1 MSALLWQ
8 TRKALWDRLG
18 ILKFRGAT
26 PAVVPV
32 PTDDPIKLAAVP
44 LVSQLRSIPIPNI
57 LVADR
62 VPDDESSLAKRGAYD
77 VQVGLY
83 GAFGAMQDGLP
94 SIDADP
100 HHALD
105 VAYTEAH
112 RELFPAPVLPPELRE
127 PPDLG
132 FLAVAGAFSRYT
144 ERAPEGGYQWDLRG
158 LGQYEHHPGLRSLAV
173 RVRFRVDAEA
183 RALRA
188 TQIESELGVATPGDG
203 SWEPASRLALCAA
216 STYLSLVRHFN
227 WIHLALGSAM
237 AIATRNALPASHPL
251 RRLLWPHTYGTQQS
265 NTMTTKGQMSPGGDF
280 ESIWSLTHRG
290 MCELFART
298 WPAFPIVTMDPERDA
313 ARRGVLDA
321 GFDTPGL
328 DNLRA
333 LFDVMHRHA
342 TRYLAAYYPTDEAL
356 REDGS
361 ARAWLEELARLTP
374 NGLESVAGR
383 EVTLA
388 GTARLIGACIYL
400 ATVEHDALGSSLWN
414 YQLWVHR
421 IPARVY
427 ADGRR
432 EPLDVYQRLVNAN
445 FNLNV
450 HRTQLLSDF
459 GSLALDAAGRECFQT
474 FRRELEELQVR
485 MDQEPHAHWKIY
497 PNILEAHING

>member
-1 MSALLWQ
+1 MSAILWK
-8 TRKALWDRLG
+8 TRKAVWDRLG
-18 ILKFRGAT
+18 ILKFRGAK
-26 PAVVPV
+26 PAIVPV
-32 PTDDPIKLAAVP
+32 PQDDPKKLVAVP
-44 LVSQLRSIPIPNI
+44 LVSQFPNIPIPDI
-57 LVADR
+57 LVCDR
-62 VPDDESSLAKRGAYD
+62 VPDDESSLTKSGAYN

-83 GAFGAMQDGLP
+83 STFGAMQDDLP

-100 HHALD
+100 DKALD
-105 VAYTEAH
+105 EAYTEAH
-112 RELFPAPVLPPELRE
+112 RKLFPAPVLPAELRE
-127 PPDLG
+127 SPDLG

-144 ERAPEGGYQWDLRG
+144 ERAPEGGYQWDLRE

-173 RVRFRVDAEA
+173 RVRFQVDAAA

-188 TQIESELGVATPGDG
+188 THIESELGVATPGDAT
-203 SWEPASRLALCAA
+203 WDLASRLALCAA
-216 STYLSLVRHFN
+216 STHLSMVRHFN

-251 RRLLWPHTYGTQQS
+251 RRLLWPHVHGTQQS
-265 NTMTTKGQMSPGGDF
+265 NAMTTKGQMSPGGDF
-280 ESIWSLTHRG
+280 DSIWSLTHRG

-298 WPAFPIVTMDPERDA
+298 WPAFSIVTMDPERDA

-321 GFDTPGL
+321 GYDTPGL

-342 TRYLAAYYPTDEAL
+342 VRYLAVYYPTDEAL
-356 REDGS
+356 RQDAAACS
-361 ARAWLEELARLTP
+361 WLDELARLTP

-383 EVTLA
+383 EVTVA
-388 GTARLIGACIYL
+388 GTARLVAACIYL
-400 ATVEHDALGSSLWN
+400 ATVEHDALGTSLWN

-445 FNLNV
+445 FNLNI

-459 GSLALDAAGRECFQT
+459 SYLALDAAGRECFQT
-474 FRRELEELQVR
+474 FRRELQELQAR
-485 MDQEPHAHWKIY
+485 MDQEPPAHWKIY
-497 PNILEAHING
+497 PNVLESHING